1 MKKISCHTIIAVI
14 LFSGINVQIASHYCR
29 GNYSGSKV
37 SLDGQ
42 LASCGMEDQSGKH
55 SSEDSISSHCCSDV
69 ISSLSI
75 SPNYISSSCPDLPD
89 PRQEIIHISFIQNE
103 LLASQEIFLSIASG
117 NVRPPGTL
125 HQCWHRTAGSL
136 HFQNLIFINS
146 L

>member
-1 MKKISCHTIIAVI
+1 MKRLVAIPLLLMI
-14 LFSGINVQIASHYCR
+14 LFSGISVQIASHYCR

-42 LASCGMEDQSGKH
+42 LASCGMEDLSVKH

-75 SPNYISSSCPDLPD
+75 SPNYISSSSPDLSG
-89 PRQEIIHISFIQNE
+89 PRQEIIHIQFIQNE

-117 NVRPPGTL
+117 NVRPPGTYIS
-125 HQCWHRTAGSL
+125 AGIEQQVL
-136 HFQNLIFINS
+136 CIFRI
-146 L
+146 